1 MKLIRHSITIL
12 FAAVFFIQCREPA
25 KKEETVKETKAPRPA
40 PPEWN
45 SPDMTISYSKV
56 PGKKTV
62 KKLQDSLDAK
72 QQKIIMV
79 SNRADMASLAS
90 MDSIL
95 VPNDLTGDIVFY
107 LPFPLKVKGLEDIR
121 KIIFFSYPSQSFG
134 AYEYGNL
141 VYAGPTNM
149 GRKKDPTPTGL
160 YFTNWKAEKTTST
173 FNDEWELKWN
183 FNIENKEG
191 IGWHQY
197 AMPGYPASHSCLRLL
212 EDDAKY
218 LYKWADEWKLK
229 GTDSVLLKG
238 TPVIVFGSYPFDGKK
253 PWMSLVQDEHA
264 LDIKGDELEQ
274 LVEAHRQE
282 IMEAQGKREG
292 VSSRNYK

>member
-1 MKLIRHSITIL
+1 MKLIRHSIAVL
-12 FAAVFFIQCREPA
+12 FAVVFFVQCREPE
-25 KKEETVKETKAPRPA
+25 KKDEPLKETKPPRPA
-40 PPEWN
+40 PPEWKK
-45 SPDMTISYSKV
+45 PAGTLSYETTS
-56 PGKKTV
+56 GKRSAKRIR
-62 KKLQDSLDAK
+62 DSLDAR
-72 QQKIIMV
+72 QQKILMV
-79 SNRADMASLAS
+79 LNRADLANLTS

-95 VPNDLTGDIVFY
+95 LPGDLSGDAVYY
-107 LPFPLKVKGLEDIR
+107 LPFPLQVKGLEDIS

-141 VYAGPTNM
+141 VYAGPSSM

-183 FNIENKEG
+183 FNIQNKEG

-212 EDDAKY
+212 EDDAQY

-229 GTDSVLLKG
+229 GTDSVVLKG
-238 TPVIVFGSYPFDGKK
+238 TPVIVFGSYPFGGTK
-253 PWMSLVQDEHA
+253 PWLSLAGDAHA
-264 LDIKGDELEQ
+264 LDIKGGELEE
-274 LVEAHRQE
+274 LVAPHRKE
-282 IMEAQGKREG
+282 IMEAQEKRE
-292 VSSRNYK
+292 SSGK